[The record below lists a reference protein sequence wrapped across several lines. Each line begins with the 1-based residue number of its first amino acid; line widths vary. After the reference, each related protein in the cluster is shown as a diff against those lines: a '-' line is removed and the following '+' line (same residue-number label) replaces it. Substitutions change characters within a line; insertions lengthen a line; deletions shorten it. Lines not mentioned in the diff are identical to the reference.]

1 MSQILIYQ
9 TGDNQATV
17 EVAFDGDTVWLN
29 LNQIA
34 TLFGR
39 DKSVISRHFKNI
51 FSEGELDKLATVAKN
66 ATVQIEGEREVF
78 RDIEFYN
85 LDAIIS
91 VGYRVNSKRGTQF
104 RIWATQQLKSYLLEG
119 YAINEKRLAQKEMKV
134 QYLKSGI
141 QILSRAI
148 VEHIDT
154 LADAE
159 ELSKMLADFAEGLS
173 LLDDYD
179 HEALDQKGNSRRPA
193 VEIPIAAYLKIVE
206 VMRANFDSGVFGKE
220 KDGGFQSA
228 IRQVYQSFDGQ
239 DLYATLEEKAAMLL
253 YLIVK
258 NHAFVD
264 GNKRIAA
271 ACFLLFLEKNN
282 LLYRAD
288 GQPILSNDAL
298 ATLTLFIAASRAEE
312 MNTAKYLTISILNRN
327 KK

>member
-17 EVAFDGDTVWLN
+17 EVQFDGDTVWLN

-34 TLFGR
+34 MLFGR
-39 DKSVISRHFKNI
+39 DKSVISRHFKNV
-51 FSEGELDKLATVAKN
+51 FLEGELDKNSVVAKN
-66 ATVQIEGEREVF
+66 ATTAADDKIYQV
-78 RDIEFYN
+78 EFYN

-104 RIWATQQLKSYLLEG
+104 RIWATQQLKSYLLDG
-119 YAINEKRLAQKEMKV
+119 YVINEKRLAQKEMKV

-148 VEHIDT
+148 AEHIDK

-159 ELSKMLADFAEGLS
+159 DLAKMLEDFAEGLS

-193 VEIPIAAYLKIVE
+193 VEIPIVAYHKIVE
-206 VMRANFDSGVFGKE
+206 VMRADFASDVFGKE

-298 ATLTLFIAASRAEE
+298 ATLTLFIAASRPEE
-312 MNTAKYLTISILNRN
+312 MKTAKYLTISILNRN